1 VNSFV
6 NWEAFETDFQAEF
19 FPLDPAKTAALSLH
33 NPNQYGQGKQ
43 SLDNYI
49 NSFHAL
55 AEQADYLDGLQL
67 CLTFCEGLHPTLM
80 EHINNLVEGHSN
92 NSIATWYKVAHDQWQ
107 LMELKHEL

>member
-1 VNSFV
+1 MKLGHASTYALQVFQRPGGVHSFI

-49 NSFHAL
+49 DSFHAL
-55 AEQADYLDGLQL
+55 AEQAGYLD
-67 CLTFCEGLHPTLM
+67 
-80 EHINNLVEGHSN
+80 
-92 NSIATWYKVAHDQWQ
+92 
-107 LMELKHEL
+107 